1 MQELEVMNNYKLILA
16 QNQEIETER
25 LLLSPVT
32 LEDAEGMY
40 EYSSDEET
48 TYFVSYDQY
57 QSIDD
62 AYFSIANFFMDQPL
76 GKFGIELKEEGKFI
90 GTIDLFNISSQ
101 KMSAEMGYILNSKY
115 HQKGYMTEAGRA
127 LLALG
132 FEKMELE
139 KIYAQCDSRN
149 VASAGV
155 MKSLGMK
162 QEAHR
167 RHHSL
172 SKDGKW
178 IDMLEYAI
186 LKGEYF
192 EK

>member
-1 MQELEVMNNYKLILA
+1 MDNYKLFLA
-16 QNQEIETER
+16 QNREIETKR
-25 LLLSPVT
+25 LLLRPVT
-32 LEDAEGMY
+32 LADAEGMY
-40 EYSSDEET
+40 EYSSDEEAT
-48 TYFVSYDQY
+48 SFSSYDQY

-62 AYFSIANFFMDQPL
+62 AYYSSANIFMDQPL
-76 GKFGIELKEEGKFI
+76 GIYGIELKENTQSN
-90 GTIDLFNISSQ
+90 GTIDVFNISSK
-101 KMSAEMGYILNSKY
+101 KMSAEMGYILNPNY
-115 HQKGYMTEAGRA
+115 HRKGYMTEAGRA

-139 KIYAQCDSRN
+139 KIYALCDSRN

-155 MKSLGMK
+155 MKKLGMK

-172 SKDGKW
+172 SKDGEW

-186 LKGEYF
+186 LKDEYF
-192 EK
+192 E

>member
-1 MQELEVMNNYKLILA
+1 MTQELEFMDNYKLLLA
-16 QNQEIETER
+16 QNREIETER
-25 LLLSPVT
+25 LLLRPVT
-32 LEDAEGMY
+32 LEDAEDLY
-40 EYSSDEET
+40 EYASDEENV
-48 TYFVSYDQY
+48 YFVFEQY
-57 QSIDD
+57 QSLED
-62 AYFSIANFFMDQPL
+62 APFSIANFFMDQPL
-76 GKFGIELKEEGKFI
+76 GKFGIELKENNKFI
-90 GTIDLFNISSQ
+90 GTIDLFNISPQ

-139 KIYAQCDSRN
+139 KIYALCDSRN
-149 VASAGV
+149 MASAGV
-155 MKSLGMK
+155 MKKLGMK

-172 SKDGKW
+172 SKDGEW

-186 LKGEYF
+186 LKDEYF

>member
-1 MQELEVMNNYKLILA
+1 MDNYKLLLA
-16 QNQEIETER
+16 QNRVIETER
-25 LLLSPVT
+25 LLLRPVT
-32 LEDAEGMY
+32 LEDAEDLY
-40 EYSSDEET
+40 EYASDEENV
-48 TYFVSYDQY
+48 YFVFEQY
-57 QSIDD
+57 QSLED
-62 AYFSIANFFMDQPL
+62 APFSIANFFMDQPL
-76 GKFGIELKEEGKFI
+76 GKFGIELKENNKFI
-90 GTIDLFNISSQ
+90 GTIDLFNISPQ
-101 KMSAEMGYILNSKY
+101 KMSVEMGYILNSKY

-139 KIYAQCDSRN
+139 KIYALCDSRN
-149 VASAGV
+149 RASAGV
-155 MKSLGMK
+155 MKKLGMK

-172 SKDGKW
+172 SKDGEW

-186 LKGEYF
+186 LKDEYF

>member
-1 MQELEVMNNYKLILA
+1 MTQELEFMDNYKLLLA
-16 QNQEIETER
+16 QNREIETER
-25 LLLSPVT
+25 LLLRPVT
-32 LEDAEGMY
+32 LEDAEDLY
-40 EYSSDEET
+40 EYASDEENV
-48 TYFVSYDQY
+48 YFVFEQY
-57 QSIDD
+57 QSLED
-62 AYFSIANFFMDQPL
+62 APFSIANFFMDQPL
-76 GKFGIELKEEGKFI
+76 GKFGIELKENNKFI
-90 GTIDLFNISSQ
+90 GTIDLFNISPQ
-101 KMSAEMGYILNSKY
+101 KMSVEMGYILNSKY

-139 KIYAQCDSRN
+139 KIYALCDSRN
-149 VASAGV
+149 MASAGV
-155 MKSLGMK
+155 MKKLGMK

-172 SKDGKW
+172 SKDGEW

-186 LKGEYF
+186 LKDEYF

>member
-1 MQELEVMNNYKLILA
+1 MDNYKLLLA
-16 QNQEIETER
+16 QNRVIETER
-25 LLLSPVT
+25 LLLRPVT
-32 LEDAEGMY
+32 LEDAEDLY
-40 EYSSDEET
+40 EYASDEENV
-48 TYFVSYDQY
+48 YFVFEQY
-57 QSIDD
+57 QSLED
-62 AYFSIANFFMDQPL
+62 APFSIANFFMDQPL
-76 GKFGIELKEEGKFI
+76 GKFGIELKENNKFI
-90 GTIDLFNISSQ
+90 GTIDLFNISPQ

-139 KIYAQCDSRN
+139 KIYALCDSRN
-149 VASAGV
+149 MASAGV
-155 MKSLGMK
+155 MKKLGMK

-172 SKDGKW
+172 SKDGEW

-186 LKGEYF
+186 LKDEYF

>member
-1 MQELEVMNNYKLILA
+1 MVQELEFMDNYKLFLA
-16 QNQEIETER
+16 KNREIETER
-25 LLLSPVT
+25 LLLRPVT

-40 EYSSDEET
+40 EYSSNEET
-48 TYFVSYDQY
+48 TYFVSYNQY

-76 GKFGIELKEEGKFI
+76 GKYGIELKKEKKFI
-90 GTIDLFNISSQ
+90 GTIGIHVESQ
-101 KMSAEMGYILNSKY
+101 KMNAEIGYILNPKY
-115 HQKGYMTEAGRA
+115 HRKGYMTEAGRA

-139 KIYAQCDSRN
+139 KIYALCDSRN

-155 MKSLGMK
+155 MKKLGMK

-172 SKDGKW
+172 SKDGEW

-186 LKGEYF
+186 LKDEYF